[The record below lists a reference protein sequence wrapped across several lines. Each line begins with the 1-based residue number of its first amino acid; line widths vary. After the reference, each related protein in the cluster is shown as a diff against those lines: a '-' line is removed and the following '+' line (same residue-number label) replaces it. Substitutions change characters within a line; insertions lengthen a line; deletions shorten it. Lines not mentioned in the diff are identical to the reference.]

1 MKIRVLFLFAIVV
14 CAALLAVLATSM
26 WVMNERSKL
35 TLVEIGGP
43 FTLTNHRGEQI
54 SDTAFRGR
62 LMLIYFG
69 YTYCPD
75 VCPTEL
81 QVIGNVLD
89 HLGDAISQIT
99 PVFITIDPERDDWE
113 TLNSYVEHFHE
124 DLVGLTGSAE
134 EIAAVAKAYRVYYA
148 KSKQGGSEEYLMDHT
163 SLIYLMDKNGRFARH
178 FTSGTSAEDIAAGL
192 SSAL

>member
-124 DLVGLTGSAE
+124 DLVGLTGS
-134 EIAAVAKAYRVYYA
+134 
-148 KSKQGGSEEYLMDHT
+148 EEYLMDHT